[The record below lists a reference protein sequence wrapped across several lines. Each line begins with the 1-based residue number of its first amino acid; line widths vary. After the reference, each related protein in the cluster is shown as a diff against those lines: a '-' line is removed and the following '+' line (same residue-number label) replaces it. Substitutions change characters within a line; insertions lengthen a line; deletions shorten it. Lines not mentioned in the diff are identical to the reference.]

1 MATSASVAELAAAV
15 DADAQVPTGPGDR
28 FAGYGVMGLPFASG
42 HVLAMRRFPASSVG
56 PGYTSVWHRDP
67 GGRWAFWQD
76 QPPEVGC
83 ARYFSTAIAEARR
96 TPIELAW
103 TGPDTLDVAVPDAGL
118 VWSSTLRATPVTRV
132 LSAVGT
138 RLPDPLWRS
147 RPVLAGMG
155 VMAGA
160 ALRAGRVGLTG
171 RAPNGQRFVANPLQV
186 WLVATAT
193 ASLGGTDLGPP
204 GPLPDQSSLGDFRI
218 PQRGVFAIG
227 RSTFASA

>member
-1 MATSASVAELAAAV
+1 M
-15 DADAQVPTGPGDR
+15 
-28 FAGYGVMGLPFASG
+28 
-42 HVLAMRRFPASSVG
+42 
-56 PGYTSVWHRDP
+56 
-67 GGRWAFWQD
+67 
-76 QPPEVGC
+76 
-83 ARYFSTAIAEARR
+83 
-96 TPIELAW
+96 
-103 TGPDTLDVAVPDAGL
+103 
-118 VWSSTLRATPVTRV
+118 WSSTLRATPVTRV
-132 LSAVGT
+132 LTRSAPAFPT
-138 RLPDPLWRS
+138 ALWRS

-218 PQRGVFAIG
+218 PAARGVRHRAVNVRG
-227 RSTFASA
+227 RLSRGRPQLTWVSVAARGENPSASTRPPEERRCPASEQA